1 MPVDSQS
8 ASNLRRKII
17 QAAQAKA
24 DATTEEEYLKAKKK
38 HDFYIASYNR
48 FVAGNQST
56 DSNN

>member
-24 DATTEEEYLKAKKK
+24 DAKTAQEYAAAKKK
-38 HDFYIASYNR
+38 HDFYITSYNR
-48 FVAGNQST
+48 FVAGNQTT